1 MASVRMSERRTATPA
16 IFRTIGAH
24 QTAPPWM
31 LDVPAPAASYAFPRH
46 GVSAP
51 APVAIETPVVETAS
65 VVASLPPPPP
75 IPSVS
80 PPAPSIPAPPPG
92 PDPRLA
98 EALVALA
105 SARED
110 VVARTR
116 EELVSL
122 ATEIARAILEVE
134 LTSRPELHRGLLA
147 AALDVLG
154 PGTAPRIRVA
164 PDAFDAMVA
173 GLGGRSC
180 EVGGRRV
187 EIEIDPTLE
196 GNGVVL
202 DAGDARVDA
211 SVDARLASVR
221 AALLTARRTANRE
234 AA

>member
-1 MASVRMSERRTATPA
+1 MSERRTATPA
-16 IFRTIGAH
+16 TFRTVGAH
-24 QTAPPWM
+24 QTAPSWM
-31 LDVPAPAASYAFPRH
+31 LDVPTTTASYAFPRH

-51 APVAIETPVVETAS
+51 APVVVETPVVEAAP

-75 IPSVS
+75 SIQSIA

-92 PDPRLA
+92 PDPRLV
-98 EALVALA
+98 EALGSLA

-221 AALLTARRTANRE
+221 AALLAARRTANRE